1 MKRNRRYPIPEVL
14 LHIPNQFKMDIDSFL
29 TQAYNSDENNEWVR
43 YREETNVPYNSQN
56 SVEDIDFSSSSE
68 EAEDMIP

>member
-14 LHIPNQFKMDIDSFL
+14 LHIPNQFKMDIDSII

-43 YREETNVPYNSQN
+43 YREETNVPYNS
-56 SVEDIDFSSSSE
+56 
-68 EAEDMIP
+68 